1 MGWVVHV
8 ARIGATRNQQKKPV
22 LVVTPKGKKALERR
36 SCKCENDIK
45 MALKLT
51 QGHRFDLS
59 GLTYKCP

>member
-1 MGWVVHV
+1 MRWAVHV
-8 ARIGATRNQQKKPV
+8 ARIGATINKERV
-22 LVVTPKGKKALERR
+22 SVVTPKGKRALERR

-59 GLTYKCP
+59 DLTYKCPC